1 MRNMSPNFKLRFI
14 LGTAII
20 FISAF
25 VFFQII
31 NCSKN
36 NQTKN
41 EIINPDPEYKIEQK
55 YPDYVQAKQYIE
67 QGESLK
73 ARMIFRDLLQKE
85 PDNPY
90 FLYGYALS
98 GMLYNL
104 ARSGELLQK
113 MFEIVQ
119 QLKLSP
125 NLNLKS
131 DGTSESRVWLDAL
144 LHLIF
149 KIIILDTADE
159 FAAEISNF
167 FSKIKEEDKEKF
179 TFGIKK
185 MTINFYVGGESI
197 QKFTLYGKH
206 GVEEAYLLEG
216 IAQIVRTVIYS
227 LLSLSYNV
235 DLEHIFKVLD
245 FTKKYGGI
253 FSVFAYPLT
262 VGFPAA
268 MYLIERGERVFTA
281 PFTKEMNL
289 AKEAMIASA
298 KAILDYYE
306 LLIKANENKNKREDF
321 MLFFGD
327 DWKIYIKASLGD
339 EAPKNILTNE
349 GGLEGVKSAKRGAE
363 SVLASLEGKTLVLCN
378 DIIGPF
384 TVFINTLSRSGFIT
398 SLLQVA
404 EKSSP
409 DEAKQVA
416 VDFFRGII
424 YYLDWFYAILSACQ
438 QDAILFDFS
447 KFFDLLKNLR
457 GKLPVWFNLG
467 ESDYKISTKRN
478 IFLEWECGTSTHD
491 LDFSKLERNFNYL
504 FCARKSVFQDS
515 EHFSAPITLGKGINE
530 ILGVKLGEDRIN
542 PLSKNPLKKDE
553 VATPISYML
562 LPDPSFEGFIRI
574 NTKVLWKDC
583 NVPCGAPCGVVE
595 LKGQDGLCLI
605 NAGLAKLGA
614 YVYGGIE

>member
-1 MRNMSPNFKLRFI
+1 MRNPNFNLKLRFI
-14 LGTAII
+14 LSIAIV
-20 FISAF
+20 FISVF
-25 VFFQII
+25 VSFQII

-41 EIINPDPEYKIEQK
+41 EIINPNPEYQIEKK

-73 ARMIFRDLLQKE
+73 ARTIFRDLLQKD
-85 PDNPY
+85 PNNPY

-119 QLKLSP
+119 QLKFSP

-144 LHLIF
+144 LHIIF

-185 MTINFYVGGESI
+185 MTINFYAGGESI

-206 GVEEAYLLEG
+206 GVAEAYLLEG

-289 AKEAMIASA
+289 AKEAMIAGA
-298 KAILDYYE
+298 KALLDYHE

-349 GGLEGVKSAKRGAE
+349 GGLEGLKSAKRGAE
-363 SVLASLEGKTLVLCN
+363 SVLASLEGKALVLCN
-378 DIIGPF
+378 DIIGTF

-409 DEAKQVA
+409 EEAKQVA

-457 GKLPVWFNLG
+457 GKIPVWFNLG

-478 IFLEWECGTSTHD
+478 ILFEWECGTSTYD
-491 LDFSKLERNFNYL
+491 LDFSKLEKSFNYL

-530 ILGVKLGEDRIN
+530 ILGMKLGEDRIN
-542 PLSKNPLKKDE
+542 PLSKNPLKKDG
-553 VATPISYML
+553 VATPMAYMF

-583 NVPCGAPCGVVE
+583 NVPCGAPCDVVE

-605 NAGLAKLGA
+605 NAGLAKLGS

>member
-1 MRNMSPNFKLRFI
+1 MSPNFKLRFI
-14 LGTAII
+14 LSTAIV
-20 FISAF
+20 FISVF
-25 VFFQII
+25 VSFQII

-36 NQTKN
+36 NQDKN
-41 EIINPDPEYKIEQK
+41 EIINPNPEYQIEKK

-73 ARMIFRDLLQKE
+73 ARMIFRDLLKKE

-113 MFEIVQ
+113 MFEIIQ

-179 TFGIKK
+179 AFGIKK

-289 AKEAMIASA
+289 AKEAMIAGA
-298 KAILDYYE
+298 KAILNNQE

-339 EAPKNILTNE
+339 EAPENILSNE
-349 GGLEGVKSAKRGAE
+349 GGLEGLKETKRGAE
-363 SVLASLEGKTLVLCN
+363 SVLASLEGKALVLCN
-378 DIIGPF
+378 DIIGTF
-384 TVFINTLSRSGFIT
+384 TVFISVLTRSGFIT
-398 SLLQVA
+398 SLLEVA

-409 DEAKQVA
+409 EEAKQVA
-416 VDFFRGII
+416 VDFYRGII

-478 IFLEWECGTSTHD
+478 IFLEWECGTSTYD

-530 ILGVKLGEDRIN
+530 ILGIKVGEDRIN
-542 PLSKNPLKKDE
+542 PLSKNPLKKDG
-553 VATPISYML
+553 VATPIAYML

-583 NVPCGAPCGVVE
+583 NVPCGAPCDVVE

>member
-1 MRNMSPNFKLRFI
+1 MRNLNFNFKLRFI

-20 FISAF
+20 FISVF
-25 VFFQII
+25 VSFQII

-36 NQTKN
+36 NQDKN
-41 EIINPDPEYKIEQK
+41 EIINPNPEYQIEKK

-67 QGESLK
+67 QGENLK

-131 DGTSESRVWLDAL
+131 DGTSESRIWLDAL
-144 LHLIF
+144 LHIIF

-179 TFGIKK
+179 AFGIKK

-268 MYLIERGERVFTA
+268 MYLIERGEGVFTA

-289 AKEAMIASA
+289 AKEAMIAGA
-298 KAILDYYE
+298 KAILNNQE

-327 DWKIYIKASLGD
+327 DWKIYIKASLSD
-339 EAPKNILTNE
+339 EAPENILSNE
-349 GGLEGVKSAKRGAE
+349 GGLEGLKETKRGAE
-363 SVLASLEGKTLVLCN
+363 SVLASLEGKALVLCN
-378 DIIGPF
+378 DIIGTF
-384 TVFINTLSRSGFIT
+384 TVFISVLTRSGFIT

-409 DEAKQVA
+409 EEAQQVA

-424 YYLDWFYAILSACQ
+424 YYLDWFYALLSACQ

-478 IFLEWECGTSTHD
+478 IFLEWECGTSTYD
-491 LDFSKLERNFNYL
+491 LDFSKLEKSFNYL

-530 ILGVKLGEDRIN
+530 ILGMKVGEDRIN
-542 PLSKNPLKKDE
+542 PLSKNPLKKDG
-553 VATPISYML
+553 VATPIAYML

-614 YVYGGIE
+614 YVYGGVE

>member
-1 MRNMSPNFKLRFI
+1 MKWNLNFNFSFSFSIGFI
-14 LGTAII
+14 AAT
-20 FISAF
+20 FISVF
-25 VFFQII
+25 VSFQII

-41 EIINPDPEYKIEQK
+41 EIINPDPEYQIEQK

-67 QGESLK
+67 QGENLK

-113 MFEIVQ
+113 MFEIIQ
-119 QLKLSP
+119 QINLSP

-131 DGTSESRVWLDAL
+131 DGTQSRVWLDAL
-144 LHLIF
+144 LHIIF

-159 FAAEISNF
+159 FAAQISNF

-179 TFGIKK
+179 TLGIKK

-262 VGFPAA
+262 VGFSAA
-268 MYLIERGERVFTA
+268 MYLIERDERVFTA

-289 AKEAMIASA
+289 AKEAMIAGA
-298 KAILDYYE
+298 KAILNNQE

-339 EAPKNILTNE
+339 EAPKNILSNQY
-349 GGLEGVKSAKRGAE
+349 GLEGLKETKRGAE
-363 SVLASLEGKTLVLCN
+363 SVLASLEGKALVLCN
-378 DIIGPF
+378 DIIGTF
-384 TVFINTLSRSGFIT
+384 TVFISVLTRSGFIT

-416 VDFFRGII
+416 VDFYRGII

-478 IFLEWECGTSTHD
+478 ILFEWECGTSTYD
-491 LDFSKLERNFNYL
+491 LDFSKLERNFNHL

-530 ILGVKLGEDRIN
+530 ILGMKVGEDRIN
-542 PLSKNPLKKDE
+542 PLSKNPLKKDG
-553 VATPISYML
+553 VATPMAYML

-583 NVPCGAPCGVVE
+583 NVPCGVVE
-595 LKGQDGLCLI
+595 LKGQDGLRLI

>member
-1 MRNMSPNFKLRFI
+1 MRNLNFNFKLRFI
-14 LGTAII
+14 LSTAIV
-20 FISAF
+20 FISVF
-25 VFFQII
+25 VSFQII
-31 NCSKN
+31 KCSKN
-36 NQTKN
+36 NQDKN
-41 EIINPDPEYKIEQK
+41 EIINPNPEYQIEKK

-73 ARMIFRDLLQKE
+73 ARTIFRDLLKKD

-144 LHLIF
+144 LHIIF

-179 TFGIKK
+179 AFGIKK

-227 LLSLSYNV
+227 ILSLSYNV

-298 KAILDYYE
+298 KAILNNQE

-339 EAPKNILTNE
+339 EAPKNILSNQY
-349 GGLEGVKSAKRGAE
+349 GLEGLKETKRGAE
-363 SVLASLEGKTLVLCN
+363 SVLASLEGKALVLCN
-378 DIIGPF
+378 DIIGTF
-384 TVFINTLSRSGFIT
+384 TVFIGVLTRSGFIT

-409 DEAKQVA
+409 EEAKQVA
-416 VDFFRGII
+416 VDFYRGII
-424 YYLDWFYAILSACQ
+424 YYLDWFYALLSACQ

-478 IFLEWECGTSTHD
+478 IFLEWECGTSTYD

-530 ILGVKLGEDRIN
+530 ILGIKVGEDRIN
-542 PLSKNPLKKDE
+542 PLSKNPLKKDG
-553 VATPISYML
+553 VATPMAYML

>member
-1 MRNMSPNFKLRFI
+1 MRNMSSNLNFKLRFI

-20 FISAF
+20 FISVF
-25 VFFQII
+25 VLFQII

-36 NQTKN
+36 NQDKN
-41 EIINPDPEYKIEQK
+41 EIINPNPEYQIEKK

-67 QGESLK
+67 QGENLK
-73 ARMIFRDLLQKE
+73 ARMIFRDLLRKE

-149 KIIILDTADE
+149 KIIILDTVDE
-159 FAAEISNF
+159 FAVEISNF

-185 MTINFYVGGESI
+185 MTINFYAGGESI

-235 DLEHIFKVLD
+235 DLEHIFKVFD

-289 AKEAMIASA
+289 AKEAMIAGA
-298 KAILDYYE
+298 KAILNNQE

-327 DWKIYIKASLGD
+327 DWRIYIKASLGD

-349 GGLEGVKSAKRGAE
+349 GGLEGLKSGKRGAE
-363 SVLASLEGKTLVLCN
+363 SVLASLEGKALVLCS
-378 DIIGPF
+378 DTIGSF
-384 TVFINTLSRSGFIT
+384 TVFISVLIRSGFIT

-404 EKSSP
+404 EK
-409 DEAKQVA
+409 
-416 VDFFRGII
+416 
-424 YYLDWFYAILSACQ
+424 
-438 QDAILFDFS
+438 
-447 KFFDLLKNLR
+447 
-457 GKLPVWFNLG
+457 
-467 ESDYKISTKRN
+467 
-478 IFLEWECGTSTHD
+478 IFT
-491 LDFSKLERNFNYL
+491 
-504 FCARKSVFQDS
+504 
-515 EHFSAPITLGKGINE
+515 
-530 ILGVKLGEDRIN
+530 
-542 PLSKNPLKKDE
+542 
-553 VATPISYML
+553 
-562 LPDPSFEGFIRI
+562 
-574 NTKVLWKDC
+574 
-583 NVPCGAPCGVVE
+583 
-595 LKGQDGLCLI
+595 
-605 NAGLAKLGA
+605 
-614 YVYGGIE
+614 

>member
-1 MRNMSPNFKLRFI
+1 MRNPNFNFKLRFI
-14 LGTAII
+14 LGTAIV
-20 FISAF
+20 FISVF
-25 VFFQII
+25 VSFQII

-36 NQTKN
+36 N
-41 EIINPDPEYKIEQK
+41 IINPNPEYQIEKK

-73 ARMIFRDLLQKE
+73 ARTIFRDLLQKD
-85 PDNPY
+85 PNNPY

-144 LHLIF
+144 IHLIF

>member
-1 MRNMSPNFKLRFI
+1 MRNLNFNFKLRFI
-14 LGTAII
+14 LSTAIV
-20 FISAF
+20 FISVF
-25 VFFQII
+25 VSFQII

-36 NQTKN
+36 NQDKN
-41 EIINPDPEYKIEQK
+41 EIINPNPEYQIEKK

-67 QGESLK
+67 QGENLK

-144 LHLIF
+144 LHIIF

-179 TFGIKK
+179 AFGIKK

-321 MLFFGD
+321 MLFFGE
-327 DWKIYIKASLGD
+327 DWRIYIKASLGD

-349 GGLEGVKSAKRGAE
+349 GGLEGLKIAKRGAE
-363 SVLASLEGKTLVLCN
+363 SVLASLEGKALVLCN
-378 DIIGPF
+378 DIIAPA

-424 YYLDWFYAILSACQ
+424 YYLDWFYALLSACQ

-457 GKLPVWFNLG
+457 GKIPVWFNLG

-478 IFLEWECGTSTHD
+478 IFLEWECGTSTYD

>member
-1 MRNMSPNFKLRFI
+1 
-14 LGTAII
+14 
-20 FISAF
+20 
-25 VFFQII
+25 
-31 NCSKN
+31 
-36 NQTKN
+36 
-41 EIINPDPEYKIEQK
+41 
-55 YPDYVQAKQYIE
+55 
-67 QGESLK
+67 
-73 ARMIFRDLLQKE
+73 
-85 PDNPY
+85 
-90 FLYGYALS
+90 
-98 GMLYNL
+98 
-104 ARSGELLQK
+104 
-113 MFEIVQ
+113 
-119 QLKLSP
+119 
-125 NLNLKS
+125 
-131 DGTSESRVWLDAL
+131 
-144 LHLIF
+144 
-149 KIIILDTADE
+149 
-159 FAAEISNF
+159 
-167 FSKIKEEDKEKF
+167 
-179 TFGIKK
+179 
-185 MTINFYVGGESI
+185 
-197 QKFTLYGKH
+197 
-206 GVEEAYLLEG
+206 
-216 IAQIVRTVIYS
+216 
-227 LLSLSYNV
+227 
-235 DLEHIFKVLD
+235 
-245 FTKKYGGI
+245 
-253 FSVFAYPLT
+253 
-262 VGFPAA
+262 

-298 KAILDYYE
+298 KAILDYHE
-306 LLIKANENKNKREDF
+306 LLLKAVENKNKREDF

-349 GGLEGVKSAKRGAE
+349 GGLEGLKSGKRGTE
-363 SVLASLEGKTLVLCN
+363 SVLASLEGKALVLCN
-378 DIIGPF
+378 DIIGTF
-384 TVFINTLSRSGFIT
+384 TVFISVLTRSGFIT

-409 DEAKQVA
+409 EEAKQVA
-416 VDFFRGII
+416 VDFYRGII

-478 IFLEWECGTSTHD
+478 ILLEWECGTSTYD
-491 LDFSKLERNFNYL
+491 LDFSKLERDFNYL

-530 ILGVKLGEDRIN
+530 ILGMKVGEDRIN
-542 PLSKNPLKKDE
+542 PLSKNPLKKDG
-553 VATPISYML
+553 VATPMAYML

>member
-1 MRNMSPNFKLRFI
+1 MRNPNFNFKLRFI

-20 FISAF
+20 FISVF
-25 VFFQII
+25 VSFQII

-36 NQTKN
+36 N
-41 EIINPDPEYKIEQK
+41 IINPNPEYQIEKK

-67 QGESLK
+67 QGENLK

-144 LHLIF
+144 LHIIF

-179 TFGIKK
+179 AFGIKK

-321 MLFFGD
+321 MLFFGE
-327 DWKIYIKASLGD
+327 DWRIYIKASLGD

-349 GGLEGVKSAKRGAE
+349 GGLEGLKIAKRGAE
-363 SVLASLEGKTLVLCN
+363 SVLASLEGKALVLCN
-378 DIIGPF
+378 DIIAPA

-424 YYLDWFYAILSACQ
+424 YYLDWFYALLSACQ

-457 GKLPVWFNLG
+457 GKIPVWFNLG

-478 IFLEWECGTSTHD
+478 IFLEWECGTSTYD

>member
-1 MRNMSPNFKLRFI
+1 MKGNLNFNFSFSFSLGFI
-14 LGTAII
+14 ATI

-25 VFFQII
+25 VSFQII

-41 EIINPDPEYKIEQK
+41 EIINHDPEYQIEQK
-55 YPDYVQAKQYIE
+55 YPDYVKAKQYIE
-67 QGESLK
+67 QGENLK

-119 QLKLSP
+119 QLNLSP

-131 DGTSESRVWLDAL
+131 DGTQSRVWLDAL
-144 LHLIF
+144 LHIIF

-159 FAAEISNF
+159 FAAQISNF

-227 LLSLSYNV
+227 ILSLSYNV

-289 AKEAMIASA
+289 AKEAMIAGS
-298 KAILDYYE
+298 KAILNNQE

-327 DWKIYIKASLGD
+327 DWKVYIKASLGD
-339 EAPKNILTNE
+339 EAPKNILANQY
-349 GGLEGVKSAKRGAE
+349 GLEGLKETKRGAE
-363 SVLASLEGKTLVLCN
+363 SVLASLEGKALVLCN
-378 DIIGPF
+378 DIIGTF
-384 TVFINTLSRSGFIT
+384 TVFISVLTRSGFIT

-409 DEAKQVA
+409 EEAKQVA
-416 VDFFRGII
+416 VDFYRGII
-424 YYLDWFYAILSACQ
+424 FYLDWFYAILSACQ

-457 GKLPVWFNLG
+457 GKLTVWFNLG

-478 IFLEWECGTSTHD
+478 ILLEWECGTSTYD

-530 ILGVKLGEDRIN
+530 ILGMKVGEDRIN
-542 PLSKNPLKKDE
+542 PLSKNPLKKDG
-553 VATPISYML
+553 VATPIPYML

-583 NVPCGAPCGVVE
+583 NVPCGVVE
-595 LKGQDGLCLI
+595 PKGQDGLCLI

>member
-1 MRNMSPNFKLRFI
+1 MRNLNFNFKLRFI
-14 LGTAII
+14 LSTAIV
-20 FISAF
+20 FISVF
-25 VFFQII
+25 VSFQII

-36 NQTKN
+36 NQDKN
-41 EIINPDPEYKIEQK
+41 EIINPNPEYQIEKK

-73 ARMIFRDLLQKE
+73 ARTIFRDLLKKD

-179 TFGIKK
+179 AFGIKK

-227 LLSLSYNV
+227 ILSLSYNV

-289 AKEAMIASA
+289 AKEAMIAGA
-298 KAILDYYE
+298 KAILNNQE

-339 EAPKNILTNE
+339 EAPKNILSNE
-349 GGLEGVKSAKRGAE
+349 RGLEGLKETKRGAE
-363 SVLASLEGKTLVLCN
+363 SVLASLEGKALVLCN
-378 DIIGPF
+378 DIIGTF
-384 TVFINTLSRSGFIT
+384 TVFIGVLTRSGFIT

-416 VDFFRGII
+416 VDFYRGII

-478 IFLEWECGTSTHD
+478 IFLEWECGTSTYD

-530 ILGVKLGEDRIN
+530 ILGIKVGEDRIN
-542 PLSKNPLKKDE
+542 PLSKNPLKKDG
-553 VATPISYML
+553 VATPMAYML

-583 NVPCGAPCGVVE
+583 NVPCGAPCDVVE

>member
-1 MRNMSPNFKLRFI
+1 MRNPNFNFKLRFI

-20 FISAF
+20 FISVF
-25 VFFQII
+25 VSFQII

-36 NQTKN
+36 N
-41 EIINPDPEYKIEQK
+41 IINPNPEYQIEKK

-73 ARMIFRDLLQKE
+73 ARTIFRDLLQKD
-85 PDNPY
+85 PNNPY

-144 LHLIF
+144 IHLIF

>member
-1 MRNMSPNFKLRFI
+1 MRNPNFNLKLRFI
-14 LGTAII
+14 LSIAIA
-20 FISAF
+20 FISVF
-25 VFFQII
+25 VSFQII

-36 NQTKN
+36 NQTN
-41 EIINPDPEYKIEQK
+41 NIINPNPEYQIEQK

-73 ARMIFRDLLQKE
+73 ARTIFRDLLQKD
-85 PDNPY
+85 PNNPY

-179 TFGIKK
+179 AFGIKK
-185 MTINFYVGGESI
+185 MTINFYAGGESI

-206 GVEEAYLLEG
+206 GVAEAYLLEG

-289 AKEAMIASA
+289 AKEAMIAGS
-298 KAILDYYE
+298 KAILNNQE

-349 GGLEGVKSAKRGAE
+349 GGLEGLKGTKRGAE
-363 SVLASLEGKTLVLCN
+363 SVLASLEGKALVLCS
-378 DIIGPF
+378 DIIGTF
-384 TVFINTLSRSGFIT
+384 TVFISVLTRSGFIT

-409 DEAKQVA
+409 EEAKQVA
-416 VDFFRGII
+416 VDFYRGII

-457 GKLPVWFNLG
+457 GKIPVWFNLG

-478 IFLEWECGTSTHD
+478 IFLEWECGTSTYD

-530 ILGVKLGEDRIN
+530 ILGMEVGEDRIN
-542 PLSKNPLKKDE
+542 PLSKNPLKKDG
-553 VATPISYML
+553 VAAPIAYLL

-605 NAGLAKLGA
+605 NAGFAKLGA

>member
-1 MRNMSPNFKLRFI
+1 MRNLNFNFKLRFI

-25 VFFQII
+25 VSFQII

-206 GVEEAYLLEG
+206 GIAEAYLLEG

-298 KAILDYYE
+298 KALLDYQE

-327 DWKIYIKASLGD
+327 DWKIYNKASLGD

-349 GGLEGVKSAKRGAE
+349 GGLEGLKIAKRGAE
-363 SVLASLEGKTLVLCN
+363 SVLASLEGKALVLCN
-378 DIIGPF
+378 DIIAPA
-384 TVFINTLSRSGFIT
+384 TVFISVLTRSGFIT

-530 ILGVKLGEDRIN
+530 ILGMKLEEDRIN

-553 VATPISYML
+553 VATPMAYML

-614 YVYGGIE
+614 YVYGDIE